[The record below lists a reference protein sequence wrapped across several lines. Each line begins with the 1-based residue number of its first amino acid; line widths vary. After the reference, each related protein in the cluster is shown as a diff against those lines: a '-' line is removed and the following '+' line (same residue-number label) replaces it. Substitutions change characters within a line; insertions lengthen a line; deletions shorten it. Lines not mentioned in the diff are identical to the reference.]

1 MDKITLVA
9 ALTDYE
15 ETYDVRNVDAPENL
29 RGFLRKELADE
40 REIFMNYVKNTRDF
54 SHGMN

>member
-15 ETYDVRNVDAPENL
+15 ETYDVRNVDKPE
-29 RGFLRKELADE
+29 KESE
-40 REIFMNYVKNTRDF
+40 E
-54 SHGMN
+54 

>member
-9 ALTDYE
+9 ILTDYE

-40 REIFMNYVKNTRDF
+40 REIFIRVCKE
-54 SHGMN
+54 HP

>member
-9 ALTDYE
+9 VLTDYE

-40 REIFMNYVKNTRDF
+40 REIFIQGKED
-54 SHGMN
+54 

>member
-15 ETYDVRNVDAPENL
+15 ETYDVRNVDKPE
-29 RGFLRKELADE
+29 KESE
-40 REIFMNYVKNTRDF
+40 VEE
-54 SHGMN
+54 

>member
-15 ETYDVRNVDAPENL
+15 ETYDIRNVDQTENL
-29 RGFLRKELADE
+29 RVFQRKELADE
-40 REIFMNYVKNTRDF
+40 REIFIQSKAD
-54 SHGMN
+54 